1 MNESMKELL
10 AILATAVN
18 EGRTVSIKADEVTF
32 TAASDGAIEGTVT
45 ALEIGIES

>member
-18 EGRTVSIKADEVTF
+18 EGRTVSIKAEEITF
-32 TAASDGAIEGTVT
+32 TAGSDGAIEGGATT
-45 ALEIGIES
+45 LEITVES